1 MKSSVFIG
9 QNMNKKTDALQQ
21 EYKLRFAKTERYRS
35 EVWKILCEDYFSR
48 FIAHDAHVLDLGSG
62 WGEFINNIKAA
73 GKYAMDLNPDGGS
86 RLSAETQFLHQDC
99 SQEWNIDPESLDIV
113 FTSNLLEHLADK
125 AHVEHAISQAH
136 RCLKQGGL
144 IVCLGPNI
152 KYVRG
157 AYWDFW
163 DHIVPITEAGL
174 AELLMLKGFSIQL
187 KIPRF
192 LPFSMSTGR
201 TPPLFLVRLYLKLP
215 VVWPLFGKQFL
226 VIGRK
231 GNGDEERDEG

>member
-1 MKSSVFIG
+1 
-9 QNMNKKTDALQQ
+9 
-21 EYKLRFAKTERYRS
+21 
-35 EVWKILCEDYFSR
+35 
-48 FIAHDAHVLDLGSG
+48 
-62 WGEFINNIKAA
+62 
-73 GKYAMDLNPDGGS
+73 
-86 RLSAETQFLHQDC
+86 
-99 SQEWNIDPESLDIV
+99 
-113 FTSNLLEHLADK
+113 
-125 AHVEHAISQAH
+125 
-136 RCLKQGGL
+136 LKQGGL